1 MILDILLSLIVMM
14 ILIAIPAAWIY
25 AYFLLMD
32 SGKIY
37 YQIFAVIMTGIF
49 GAIILEVFR
58 RIYNLFV

>member
-1 MILDILLSLIVMM
+1 MLDTLLFLILMAVY
-14 ILIAIPAAWIY
+14 IAIPVAWIY